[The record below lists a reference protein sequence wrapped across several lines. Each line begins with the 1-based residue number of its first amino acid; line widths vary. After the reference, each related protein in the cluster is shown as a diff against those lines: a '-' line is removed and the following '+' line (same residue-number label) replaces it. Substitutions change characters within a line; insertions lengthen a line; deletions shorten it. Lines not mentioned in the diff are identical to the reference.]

1 MLRFIRPP
9 LRLHLLRPVQR
20 HPLRPHPQGTPIG
33 PNQFAT
39 EAQAKARCPSDSV
52 VWANL
57 NSHIYHFSGYRNYGT
72 TKDGAYMCESDTVAA
87 GLSLSLNTRMDQS

>member
-1 MLRFIRPP
+1 
-9 LRLHLLRPVQR
+9 
-20 HPLRPHPQGTPIG
+20 
-33 PNQFAT
+33 
-39 EAQAKARCPSDSV
+39 V

-87 GLSLSLNTRMDQS
+87 GFRAPKNEAHP